1 MPGERKPARR
11 DSRAREGGGGDR
23 VDGGVVATPVVAGRE
38 MPHSADAEAGLL
50 ACCVIDGDDVIARCL
65 EQKLM
70 PEAFYSPAHR
80 ALFEALLALN
90 ERRSAIDLI
99 ILCEELRNRGQL
111 DAMGGP
117 VFLSELTNRI
127 ATTAHVGHFIEIVRE
142 KHLLRRLI
150 RTATKTVEQCFEYGQ
165 DDLEVFIQD
174 IEQEIFK
181 ISEDRYTDSAKP
193 LSESVTG
200 AVKIIQKLLERGGE
214 LSGLSTGFKDL
225 DTMTFGLHPQEMIV
239 LAARPSMGKTSLAM
253 NMAEAVAL
261 PRRGRDPVAVLVFSL
276 EMSAEQLAMRL
287 LTCRARVS
295 SERLRGGFANREEQE
310 RLAQAAV
317 ELKTAPLWID
327 DSGQLTIHELRAK
340 ARRVH
345 ARHPLGL
352 VVIDYLQLISGTDAK
367 VQREQQIAE
376 ISRGLKAMAKELCL
390 PVIVL
395 SQLNRE
401 SEKEKR
407 QPRLSDLRE
416 SGSIEQ
422 DADLVLLLARPK
434 DAKDDFS
441 VASDHADLIV
451 AKQRNG
457 PVGEVRLTFLREITR
472 FENFAE

>member
-1 MPGERKPARR
+1 ML
-11 DSRAREGGGGDR
+11 
-23 VDGGVVATPVVAGRE
+23 AGRE
-38 MPHSADAEAGLL
+38 MPHSLDAEAGLL
-50 ACCVIDGDDVIARCL
+50 ACCILDGVDSISRCL
-65 EQKLM
+65 EQKIV

-80 ALFEALLALN
+80 AIYEALLSLN
-90 ERRSAIDLI
+90 ERKAAIDTIL
-99 ILCEELRNRGQL
+99 LCEELKSAGTL
-111 DAMGGP
+111 ESIGGP
-117 VFLSELTNRI
+117 AFVIELSNRI
-127 ATTAHVGHFIEIVRE
+127 ATTAHLGHFIEIVRE
-142 KHLLRRLI
+142 KYLLRRLI
-150 RTATKTVEQCFEYGQ
+150 KTATSAVERCFNFSQEG
-165 DDLEVFIQD
+165 LEDFIQE

-181 ISEDRYTDSAKP
+181 ISEDRYSDSARP
-193 LSESVTG
+193 IADSVSG
-200 AVKIIQKLLERGGE
+200 AVNIIHKLLERGGE

-253 NMAEAVAL
+253 NIAEAVVL
-261 PRRGRDPVAVLVFSL
+261 PKKPGQKGKPVLVFSL
-276 EMSAEQLAMRL
+276 EMSAEQLAMRM
-287 LTCRARVS
+287 LTCRARVAAG
-295 SERLRGGFANREEQE
+295 RLRGGFATREEQE

-327 DSGQLTIHELRAK
+327 DSGQLNIHELRAK
-340 ARRVH
+340 ARRLH
-345 ARHPLGL
+345 SRHKLAL
-352 VVIDYLQLISGTDAK
+352 IVIDYLQLIAGTDPR
-367 VQREQQIAE
+367 VPREQQIAE
-376 ISRGLKAMAKELCL
+376 ISRGIKILAKELHV

-441 VASDHADLIV
+441 VATDHADLII